1 MLIDSE
7 YEYPIEVISDSAY
20 RPWRGFRVVEKALVE
35 AAECT
40 FTPAE
45 VASGIG
51 GGEAAGWSEPLLD
64 GELPAG
70 GDSADQMVTLRRN
83 RVGVT
88 GVELEGRWFD
98 LRGSASGFVVHPS
111 EVSGR
116 YVWDARVGS
125 VQLLLLSQSLIDNVA
140 RDLGHA
146 KSGSVMLPAM
156 VSHEPPGFMHAVD
169 QLVGLA
175 RPDAAQDVLLAETL
189 AHAFVAHL
197 LDRTTNVT
205 QGRRRR
211 VERLSVMALR
221 QVHERIVDGLHAPLD
236 LAVLAE
242 AAGMSN
248 YHFARAFKHT
258 TGRTP
263 HEYVMAHRLERAA
276 TLISGTSRSVTEI
289 AFECGFSTPS
299 HLTSQFRGRFG
310 VVPSEWRRVR

>member
-1 MLIDSE
+1 MIIDSE
-7 YEYPIEVISDSAY
+7 CEHPIEVVNDSAHQ
-20 RPWRGFRVVEKALVE
+20 PWRGFRVLEKSLVE

-40 FTPAE
+40 FTPADVGE
-45 VASGIG
+45 IG
-51 GGEAAGWSEPLLD
+51 GYDSGWSEPLLD
-64 GELPAG
+64 GELPTG
-70 GDSADQMVTLRRN
+70 GDSSDQMVTLRRN
-83 RVGVT
+83 QLGVT
-88 GVELEGRWFD
+88 GIELEGRWFD
-98 LRGSASGFVVHPS
+98 LRGSMNGFVVHPS
-111 EVSGR
+111 DVSGR

-125 VQLLLLSQSLIDNVA
+125 VQMMLLSQPLIDSVA
-140 RDLGHA
+140 RDLGYA
-146 KSGSVMLPAM
+146 KSESVMLPAM
-156 VSHEPPGFMHAVD
+156 VSHEIPGFTHAVD
-169 QLVGLA
+169 QLVELSHPG
-175 RPDAAQDVLLAETL
+175 AAPDVLLAETL

-236 LAVLAE
+236 LTVLAE
-242 AAGMSN
+242 TAGMSN

-258 TGRTP
+258 TGRSP

-276 TLISGTSRSVTEI
+276 ALISGTSRSVTEI

-310 VVPSEWRRVR
+310 VVPSAWRRVR

>member
-1 MLIDSE
+1 MIIDSE
-7 YEYPIEVISDSAY
+7 CEHPIEVVSDSAH
-20 RPWRGFRVVEKALVE
+20 RPWRGFRVVEKALME
-35 AAECT
+35 PAECT

-45 VASGIG
+45 LASDMG
-51 GGEAAGWSEPLLD
+51 GGSDAGWSEPLLD
-64 GELPAG
+64 GELPVGA
-70 GDSADQMVTLRRN
+70 DSSDQMVTVRRN
-83 RVGVT
+83 QAGVT
-88 GVELEGRWFD
+88 GVELDGRWFD
-98 LRGSASGFVVHPS
+98 LRGSTSGFVVHPG
-111 EVSGR
+111 EMSGR
-116 YVWDARVGS
+116 YAWDARVGS
-125 VQLLLLSQSLIDNVA
+125 VQMVLLSQALIDNVA
-140 RDLGHA
+140 RGLGYA

-156 VSHEPPGFMHAVD
+156 VGKEPPGFMHAVD
-169 QLVGLA
+169 QLVGLSQ
-175 RPDAAQDVLLAETL
+175 PGAAQDVLLAETL

-205 QGRRRR
+205 LGRRRR

-236 LAVLAE
+236 LSVLAE

-276 TLISGTSRSVTEI
+276 SLISGTSRSVTEI